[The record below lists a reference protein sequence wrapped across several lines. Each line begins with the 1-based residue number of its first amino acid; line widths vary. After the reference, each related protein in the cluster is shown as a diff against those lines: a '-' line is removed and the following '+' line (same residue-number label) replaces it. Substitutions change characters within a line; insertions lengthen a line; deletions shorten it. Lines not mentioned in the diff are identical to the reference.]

1 MRGWRSVKCASAA
14 AVALAAVG
22 LWFLWHVSARAA
34 ERTALFTPDSRS
46 VANRL
51 YLQLHTRTAPDG
63 VEFGFDSLDPLLWS
77 ETKYLLEGRS
87 HREALALADEFLRT
101 HGERQVTDP
110 LRRAILQ
117 RDVWAVYD
125 WAYQPPDEERPHP
138 AERRELMAKLGPIVR
153 RLALSPAELAALPDT
168 YANALQRHEFPAAY
182 DPAFPNRAFLPPD
195 LFDPAGPWVGLGA
208 PEQDLSA
215 PMHDASFVARS
226 VFFVFAKLPAGRA
239 ATLEYYQQL
248 AEMKIP
254 LFVRERIPG
263 SKDPADVWNPEV
275 PQFPVG
281 TEFALVRRMVL
292 PDRDGILRVTKVTE
306 SVQIRHYTRIPI
318 VDRGMTRDVD
328 LAAHFQDPSEIEL
341 SRALLF
347 SGQHSGLR
355 GVTATDEPF
364 LVFPAM
370 ADGFDQFEDKRM
382 RTGKVSPF
390 AMCTS
395 CHLGPGIESMMSFSM
410 RGVPSEGPVM
420 SPRLGE
426 TTPEVESG
434 KVLEWAGKQEK
445 WKGMHGL
452 WAGKDSD

>member
-1 MRGWRSVKCASAA
+1 MQERRSVNYASAA

-34 ERTALFTPDSRS
+34 ERTALFTPDARS

-51 YLQLHTRTAPDG
+51 YVQLHTRTEPG
-63 VEFGFDSLDPLLWS
+63 EMEYGFDSLDPLLWS

-87 HREALALADEFLRT
+87 HRQALALADEFLRT

-117 RDVWAVYD
+117 RDVWAVYY
-125 WAYQPPDEERPHP
+125 WAYQPADEERPHP

-168 YANALQRHEFPAAY
+168 YADALERREFPAAY

-195 LFDPAGPWVGLGA
+195 LFDPAGPWICLGA
-208 PEQDLSA
+208 PELDLAA

-239 ATLEYYQQL
+239 ETIAYYRQL

-254 LFVRERIPG
+254 LFVKVQIPEW
-263 SKDPADVWNPEV
+263 KNPADVWNPMV

-318 VDRGMTRDVD
+318 VDRGMTRDVN

-390 AMCTS
+390 PMCTS
-395 CHLGPGIESMMSFSM
+395 CHLGPGIESMMSFST
-410 RGVPSEGPVM
+410 RGGPGEGPVL
-420 SPRLGE
+420 SPRLAE
-426 TTPEVESG
+426 TTPEAETG

-445 WKGMHGL
+445 WKEMHGA
-452 WAGKDSD
+452 WTRQNSD